1 MRQKR
6 NCVASLVTHTR
17 THTRPSFAPLV
28 IAWRKEAPL
37 LSAVCAAPPHQSPS
51 PSMPKTQ
58 GRPSLHT
65 RGHSW
70 VHPGGYSTCRTP
82 TRERG
87 RKFRVSQSIAD
98 DFSNEIYSHIN
109 RCSLQCAVCNSVQY
123 AVCAFD
129 DTIVPVW
136 LFIPNCN
143 CFFTVWPAQL

>member
-1 MRQKR
+1 MFKSEAEEDLRG
-6 NCVASLVTHTR
+6 LVCHTHTHTH

-82 TRERG
+82 TREG
-87 RKFRVSQSIAD
+87 VRKFRVSQSIANYY
-98 DFSNEIYSHIN
+98 SNDIHSV
-109 RCSLQCAVCNSVQY
+109 CSVQVCNSVQY
-123 AVCAFD
+123 AVCTFD
-129 DTIVPVW
+129 ETP
-136 LFIPNCN
+136 LFRCDSLSPN
-143 CFFTVWPAQL
+143 FD